1 MSKPCRNDP
10 KSAKSIPPVFA
21 NHDAPAV
28 GDRIGDV
35 VATSDQEAGTVDIVF
50 IMADGAK
57 PGPEMINGLKGY
69 LQDKTI
75 RPMTDLVNVSAVP
88 I

>member
-1 MSKPCRNDP
+1 M
-10 KSAKSIPPVFA
+10 
-21 NHDAPAV
+21 
-28 GDRIGDV
+28 
-35 VATSDQEAGTVDIVF
+35 DIVF

-75 RPMTDLVNVSAVP
+75 RPMTDLVNVSAPEEVP
-88 I
+88 YTFGLSYYINRSESAMAVSFQAAVAQSVAY